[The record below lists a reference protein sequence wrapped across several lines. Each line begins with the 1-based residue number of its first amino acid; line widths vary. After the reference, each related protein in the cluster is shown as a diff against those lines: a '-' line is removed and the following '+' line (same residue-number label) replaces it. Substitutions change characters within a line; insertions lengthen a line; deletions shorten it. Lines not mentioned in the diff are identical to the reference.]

1 ELILVVPMSEPER
14 TTWIGKLN
22 QLYTQKYGT
31 QDNTKSDRTVYCNYT
46 DPFVVGDMAQNTVD
60 IDQYLKTWDQEQLDI
75 VNRIVIHDQLH
86 KDIKYIGGMDI
97 SWENGTNNAIACLV
111 IHRYDTMELA
121 GVFTIKGT
129 INIPYKP
136 GYLAF
141 REAPVML
148 ELISNLRR
156 DYPELVPQVIIVDG
170 NGIWHPRG

>member
-1 ELILVVPMSEPER
+1 
-14 TTWIGKLN
+14 
-22 QLYTQKYGT
+22 
-31 QDNTKSDRTVYCNYT
+31 
-46 DPFVVGDMAQNTVD
+46 
-60 IDQYLKTWDQEQLDI
+60 
-75 VNRIVIHDQLH
+75 
-86 KDIKYIGGMDI
+86 
-97 SWENGTNNAIACLV
+97 CLV

-129 INIPYKP
+129 INIPYKA

-170 NGIWHPRG
+170 NGIWHPRGCGIASHFSVLAGIPCIGMTKNVLYVENIDRDYVEHVLNTEKDTFTDIVTSSGKLIGTGYNVT